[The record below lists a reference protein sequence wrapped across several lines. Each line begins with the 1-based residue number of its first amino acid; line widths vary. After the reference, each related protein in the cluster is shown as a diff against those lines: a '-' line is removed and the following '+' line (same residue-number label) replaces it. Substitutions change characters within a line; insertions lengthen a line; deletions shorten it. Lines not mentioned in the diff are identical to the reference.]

1 MIRGCNCFWWD
12 CFACDGGSY
21 EDETRCPHR
30 ISPNNNAYHALYVE
44 YDEKMNKRLEK
55 LYDEYRKYFEMYKLG
70 QSQIN
75 E

>member
-12 CFACDGGSY
+12 CFACDGG
-21 EDETRCPHR
+21 EEEGCPYR
-30 ISPNNNAYHALYVE
+30 ISPNNYAYHTLYAE

-55 LYDEYRKYFEMYKLG
+55 LYNEYKKYFEMYKMG
-70 QSQIN
+70 QNKIN